1 MVNFNSVIKP
11 IFLAVPVAIICL
23 VISSLALGDDAGVW
37 RGAKFGM
44 TEAELIKA
52 FPGEIQTL
60 SKVET
65 FDHGKFAK
73 LGIPSIRIGNY
84 TYEARFIMDKGS
96 NTLTMINIY
105 SDGGEC
111 SSMYDDLRNKLEA
124 KYGTPSIVKEGPSG
138 IRNVI
143 SKRTIWM
150 VPNVSIQLGYF
161 HDFSLNFQ
169 RTNVSYKP
177 NLKENNL

>member
-1 MVNFNSVIKP
+1 MVNFSKFNKRFLLFVSIA
-11 IFLAVPVAIICL
+11 IFCFTGNG
-23 VISSLALGDDAGVW
+23 LALGGEGGVW

-60 SKVET
+60 SQVET
-65 FDHGKFAK
+65 FDHGKYAK
-73 LGIPSIRIGNY
+73 LGIPNLKIGIY
-84 TYEARFIMDKGS
+84 TYEVRFIMDGGS
-96 NTLTMINIY
+96 NKLTMINIY
-105 SDGGEC
+105 SNGSEC
-111 SSMYDDLRNKLEA
+111 SARYDDLRNKLEA
-124 KYGTPSIVKEGPSG
+124 KYGSPSRVEEGPSG

-150 VPNVSIQLGYF
+150 IPNVSIQLGYF
-161 HDFSLNFQ
+161 HDFGLNFQ
-169 RTNVSYKP
+169 RTNVSYEP